1 MAQFNYTI
9 EQVRSA
15 ISFALHTV
23 PVESLEALFAKFG
36 YTADEICVDAA
47 MAAWKRYGNEF
58 LIPFSELANE
68 VLSDK
73 EQMAEIKKHWLSI
86 DRGDGKKNS
95 NGSISTST
103 GSGSSSSSAW
113 NSKTGE
119 QKFDTVM
126 NGIGRFF
133 NMGMQGYATYAQ
145 IKNGQNQEETTTT
158 TPTPTPE
165 QTQNSFPWVAVGIGA
180 LVFILLIVLIVAMA
194 KKK

>member
-1 MAQFNYTI
+1 MARKNYTI

-15 ISFALHTV
+15 FSFALHTV
-23 PVESLEALFAKFG
+23 PVELLEALFAKFG

-58 LIPFSELANE
+58 MIPFSELANE
-68 VLSDK
+68 VLSDG
-73 EQMAEIKKHWLSI
+73 EQITEIKKHWLSI

-95 NGSISTST
+95 DGSTST
-103 GSGSSSSSAW
+103 GSSSSSNSSSAW
-113 NSKTGE
+113 DNKTGE
-119 QKFDTVM
+119 QKFDTIM
-126 NGIGRFF
+126 NGIGQFF
-133 NMGMQGYATYAQ
+133 NMGMQGYATYTQ
-145 IKNGQNQEETTTT
+145 IKNNQEYATTT

-165 QTQNSFPWVAVGIGA
+165 QTQSSFPWVAVGVGA

>member
-58 LIPFSELANE
+58 FVPFSELANE
-68 VLSDK
+68 VLSDE

-95 NGSISTST
+95 DGSTST
-103 GSGSSSSSAW
+103 GSSSSSNSSSAW

-119 QKFDTVM
+119 QKFDTIM
-126 NGIGRFF
+126 NGVGQIFG
-133 NMGMQGYATYAQ
+133 MGMQGYATYTQ

-158 TPTPTPE
+158 TTTPTPE
-165 QTQNSFPWVAVGIGA
+165 QTQSSFPWVAVGIGA

>member
-1 MAQFNYTI
+1 MAQKNYTI

-15 ISFALHTV
+15 FSFALHTV
-23 PVESLEALFAKFG
+23 PVELLEALFAKFG

-58 LIPFSELANE
+58 MIPFSELANE
-68 VLSDK
+68 VLNDE
-73 EQMAEIKKHWLSI
+73 EQITEIKKHWLSI
-86 DRGDGKKNS
+86 DRGDGKNKS
-95 NGSISTST
+95 EGSTST
-103 GSGSSSSSAW
+103 GSSSSSNSSSAW
-113 NSKTGE
+113 NNKTGE
-119 QKFDTVM
+119 QKFDTIM

-133 NMGMQGYATYAQ
+133 NMGMQGYATYTQ
-145 IKNGQNQEETTTT
+145 IKNDQNQEDTTTT

-165 QTQNSFPWVAVGIGA
+165 QTQSSFPWVAVGVGA

>member
-1 MAQFNYTI
+1 MARKNYTI

-15 ISFALHTV
+15 FSFALHTV
-23 PVESLEALFAKFG
+23 PVELLEALFAKFG

-58 LIPFSELANE
+58 MIPFSELANE
-68 VLSDK
+68 VLSDG
-73 EQMAEIKKHWLSI
+73 EQITEIKKHWLSI

-95 NGSISTST
+95 DGSTST
-103 GSGSSSSSAW
+103 GSSSSSNSSSAW
-113 NSKTGE
+113 DNKTGE
-119 QKFDTVM
+119 QKFDTIM
-126 NGIGRFF
+126 NGIGQFF
-133 NMGMQGYATYAQ
+133 NMGMQGYATYTQ
-145 IKNGQNQEETTTT
+145 IKNNQEDATTT

-165 QTQNSFPWVAVGIGA
+165 QTQSSFPWVAVGVGA